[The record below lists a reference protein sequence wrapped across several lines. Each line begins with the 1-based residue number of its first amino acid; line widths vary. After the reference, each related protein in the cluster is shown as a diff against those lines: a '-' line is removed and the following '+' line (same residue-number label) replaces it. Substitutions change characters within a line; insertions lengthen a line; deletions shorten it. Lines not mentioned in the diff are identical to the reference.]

1 VAPISPRFARFAW
14 GVLAYNLA
22 VILWGAYVR
31 ASGSGAGC
39 GRHWP
44 LCNGEVVPRAESV
57 KTIIEFSHR
66 ASSGV
71 VLVLVVAMTAWA
83 FRAAPKGHPVR
94 RGAVLSLVFTLT
106 EALVG
111 AGLVLFELVAHDAS
125 MKRALSMAL
134 HLTNTFVLLAC
145 LSLTAYWASG
155 GPRLRVRGQGALP
168 WLVGPTLAGVVL
180 LGTSGAIA
188 ALGDTLFPARSL
200 AEGLAQDLSVTAH
213 VFLKLRVLHPLIAT
227 FVGAACVG
235 LGLLLPSMRPTPRVR
250 FWARA
255 AVTTFAVQYVAG
267 LVNVALLAPV
277 WMQLVHL
284 LLADGAWISLIL
296 ACGSA
301 LSEEGTASRAASDAA
316 APGATLGA

>member
-1 VAPISPRFARFAW
+1 MAPISPRFARFAW

>member
-1 VAPISPRFARFAW
+1 VTPLSPRFTRFAW

-57 KTIIEFSHR
+57 KTLVEFSHR

-71 VLVLVVAMTAWA
+71 VLVLVVVLAVWA

-94 RGAVLSLVFTLT
+94 RGAVLSVLFTLT

-145 LSLTAYWASG
+145 VALTAYWASG

-180 LGTSGAIA
+180 LGMSGAIA
-188 ALGDTLFPARSL
+188 ALGDTLFPSRSL
-200 AEGLAQDLSVTAH
+200 AEGFAQDLSVTAH
-213 VFLKLRVLHPLIAT
+213 VFLRLRMLHPLIAT
-227 FVGAACVG
+227 FVGMACVG
-235 LGLLLPSMRPTPRVR
+235 LATMLPSMRPTARVR
-250 FWARA
+250 WWGRA
-255 AVTTFAVQYVAG
+255 AAVLFVVQYVAG

-284 LLADGAWISLIL
+284 LLADGAWIALVL

-301 LSEEGTASRAASDAA
+301 LSEEGAAARAAADTDAR
-316 APGATLGA
+316 GATLGA

>member
-1 VAPISPRFARFAW
+1 
-14 GVLAYNLA
+14 
-22 VILWGAYVR
+22 
-31 ASGSGAGC
+31 
-39 GRHWP
+39 
-44 LCNGEVVPRAESV
+44 
-57 KTIIEFSHR
+57 
-66 ASSGV
+66 
-71 VLVLVVAMTAWA
+71 
-83 FRAAPKGHPVR
+83 
-94 RGAVLSLVFTLT
+94 
-106 EALVG
+106 
-111 AGLVLFELVAHDAS
+111 
-125 MKRALSMAL
+125 
-134 HLTNTFVLLAC
+134 
-145 LSLTAYWASG
+145 
-155 GPRLRVRGQGALP
+155 
-168 WLVGPTLAGVVL
+168 
-180 LGTSGAIA
+180 
-188 ALGDTLFPARSL
+188 
-200 AEGLAQDLSVTAH
+200 VTAH

>member
-1 VAPISPRFARFAW
+1 MEPISPRFARFAW

-57 KTIIEFSHR
+57 KTLIEFSHR

-71 VLVLVVAMTAWA
+71 VLVLVVAMAAWA

-168 WLVGPTLAGVVL
+168 WLVVPTLAGVVL

-200 AEGLAQDLSVTAH
+200 AEGLAQDRSVTAH

-227 FVGAACVG
+227 VVGAACVG

-255 AVTTFAVQYVAG
+255 AVTMFAVQYVAG

-316 APGATLGA
+316 ALGA

>member
-1 VAPISPRFARFAW
+1 MAPISPRFARFAW

-57 KTIIEFSHR
+57 KTLIEFSHR